1 VLLPVRHPVFKCFA
15 PVDGGIVHDHHGLFR
30 HRLTKR
36 IKTGNH
42 HTRVDRLF
50 KHRGMQ
56 IIVAIHKPSH
66 IDPPLAPGRQL
77 DDALWLLPGVGN
89 RGIKR
94 KAGFIKVIESDLPLV
109 LLCL

>member
-1 VLLPVRHPVFKCFA
+1 MLLPGRDTVFKLFT
-15 PVDGGIVHDHHGLFR
+15 PMDGGIVHDHNGLVGDGA
-30 HRLTKR
+30 TKR
-36 IKTGNH
+36 IKTGH
-42 HTRVDRLF
+42 HHACVDRLF

-66 IDPPLAPGRQL
+66 IDPPIAPGRQL

-94 KAGFIKVIESDLPLV
+94 KAGFIKVIEIDLPLV
-109 LLCL
+109 LVCL